1 MKKRTPFEVASGARR
16 ALALL
21 AIVAAVGIAARA
33 GAQTS
38 DGSAECNAYFP
49 LKQGASW
56 VYDEGE
62 VGSKVKMRRT
72 VTVQSVSSADG
83 VTTGELL
90 QQVSLPGQPSV
101 VAGKATT
108 RARCDASG
116 VRLDI
121 DGSAGVGGESSGV
134 IKARLPG
141 LPPAADLKPGYSWRG
156 DSEVETMDAG
166 SKVVAQGARGSRVT
180 RAESVTVPAGSFPDA
195 LRIES
200 VQTLTM
206 HRGKD
211 ERYAK
216 QEVVEWYVSGVGLVK
231 RETRVSHG
239 PNAAVS
245 VEELQSY
252 SGLGK

>member
-1 MKKRTPFEVASGARR
+1 LIRTRRNSSSGARR
-16 ALALL
+16 TLTVLTL
-21 AIVAAVGIAARA
+21 VAAAAIATRA
-33 GAQTS
+33 GAETS
-38 DGSAECNAYFP
+38 DASSECNAYFP
-49 LKQGASW
+49 LRQGASW

-62 VGSKVKMRRT
+62 VSSNVKMRRT
-72 VTVQSVSSADG
+72 VTVQSVSTANG
-83 VTTGELL
+83 VTTGELV
-90 QQVSLPGQPSV
+90 QQVSLPGQPDV

-108 RARCDASG
+108 RATCDSSG
-116 VRLDI
+116 VQLQI
-121 DGSAGVGGESSGV
+121 DGSAGVGGEASGV

-141 LPPAADLKPGYSWRG
+141 LPAAADLKPGYSWRG

-166 SKVVAQGARGSRVT
+166 SKVLATGARGSRVT
-180 RAESVTVPAGSFPDA
+180 KTESVTVPAGTFPDA

-211 ERYAK
+211 ERYAR
-216 QEVVEWYVSGVGLVK
+216 QEIVEWYVSGIGLVK

-239 PNAAVS
+239 ANAAVS

-252 SGLGK
+252 SGLRK